1 MPRKVWHSLPEY
13 QTFRAMMESST
24 TAAAARRLGLS
35 QSAVSRSLTKL
46 EARIGNAL
54 FERDAGRLKPTSAAL
69 TLNGRLDLLFEAL
82 DQIDGPAEGVHE
94 TLRVIAPPTFANKFL
109 TGHIGTFLQ
118 SRANAFLSLEFGPS
132 EDVILGV
139 RSGRFDLGVV
149 GVEPT
154 RAGTKL
160 IPFRRSGAVC
170 AMPPDHAL
178 ARLDQVNPADLDGVN
193 LIAQSYRHARRSQLE
208 KLFLEGGVKPL
219 IVAEVS
225 SSVAAIE
232 LVLAGL
238 GVAVVNPFPLVL
250 QDLGP
255 VVFRPFPSAVSYQ
268 TYFVTPDDRPL
279 SRVARHFMQ
288 HVRLHTPGDAFSY
301 VV

>member
-1 MPRKVWHSLPEY
+1 MPRKTWHSLPEY

-35 QSAVSRSLTKL
+35 QSAVSRSLSSL

-54 FERDAGRLKPTSAAL
+54 FERDAGRLKPTSAA
-69 TLNGRLDLLFEAL
+69 TMLNARLDGLFEAL
-82 DQIDGPAEGVHE
+82 EQIDGPPDSERE
-94 TLRVIAPPTFANKFL
+94 NLRIIAPPTFANKFL
-109 TGHIGTFLQ
+109 TGHIGSFLKTR
-118 SRANAFLSLEFGPS
+118 SDYFLSLEFGPS

-139 RSGRFDLGVV
+139 RAGRFDLGVI

-160 IPFRRSGAVC
+160 IPFRRSVAVC
-170 AMPPDHAL
+170 AMLSDHPL
-178 ARLDQVNPADLDGVN
+178 AKLKEVSPGDLHLAN

-208 KLFLEGGVKPL
+208 KLLQEQSVKPN
-219 IVAEVS
+219 IVAEVT
-225 SSVAAIE
+225 SSVAAAE
-232 LVLAGL
+232 LVQAGL
-238 GVAVVNPFPLVL
+238 GVAIINPFPLAL
-250 QDLGP
+250 QDLGEL
-255 VVFRPFPSAVSYQ
+255 VFRPFPSALSYQ

-288 HVRLHTPGDAFSY
+288 HVRLHTPSDTFSS